1 LAQKKITA
9 KMSAKSKIK
18 SKVSSFTEESF
29 LEQAKEIY
37 NDAHTALM
45 KLVLKYNNTF
55 VFV

>member
-1 LAQKKITA
+1 
-9 KMSAKSKIK
+9 MSAKSKIK